1 MLVNPAPASNVA
13 KTDDDANVT
22 KNASN
27 FSFTIP
33 PKYWPDALP
42 FLLFLSWL
50 RLPGRSSVG
59 PIAYAFVRPRAEIAQ
74 GRSSGQKTRGV
85 SGATPSLFYIL
96 PYARETANRRTASRL
111 LPR

>member
-33 PKYWPDALP
+33 PKYCPDALP
-42 FLLFLSWL
+42 FVVLIVAKVAW
-50 RLPGRSSVG
+50 G
-59 PIAYAFVRPRAEIAQ
+59 
-74 GRSSGQKTRGV
+74 GV
-85 SGATPSLFYIL
+85 Q
-96 PYARETANRRTASRL
+96 
-111 LPR
+111 